1 MQVLHDDAD
10 DDNADTTNTTNTRK
24 RPEYRKEYL
33 EA

>member
-10 DDNADTTNTTNTRK
+10 DANVDTTNTRK
-24 RPEYRKEYL
+24 SPEYQKEYL